1 LLSFIWVF
9 SNKRI
14 DSCFK
19 EMFMKSE
26 QGFSLIE
33 LLVVVG
39 ILMIISAIAIPGLRR
54 ARNNANAGSA
64 IQSLRTLTTAEYLY
78 EKKFRE
84 YGTLAQLVPEGTI
97 DSHLGN
103 GLKSGYSFTLVLGP
117 GNKTFA
123 ISSSPLDDP
132 ANLVHYF
139 VDESGVIRYNEGA
152 PATVAS
158 PPIPR

>member
-1 LLSFIWVF
+1 
-9 SNKRI
+9 
-14 DSCFK
+14 
-19 EMFMKSE
+19 MKSE

-54 ARNNANAGSA
+54 VRNNANAGSA

-78 EKKFRE
+78 ERKFRQ
-84 YGTLAQLVPEGTI
+84 YGTLAQLAPEGTI
-97 DSHLGN
+97 DSHIAG
-103 GLKSGYSFTLVLGP
+103 GAKSGYTFTLTLTP
-117 GNKTFA
+117 DNKHFS
-123 ISSSPLDDP
+123 ISASPLEDP
-132 ANLVHYF
+132 AQLVHYF
-139 VDESGVIRYNEGA
+139 VDESGLIRYNDGA